1 LLLRTEIC
9 SQSGLTVLNALWV
22 PAKQNFNL
30 HTLHVCVVGFAI
42 HVVIEV
48 ERLNMLKFFNRSS
61 TLVTRQLPR
70 PASLRDEVVV
80 GLCEP
85 IPVPEVVEGHEDADW
100 RLWVSAVVAQ
110 SQTGHEAQVSDAHA
124 PTKERNRPASIA
136 DYVRLDWYRD
146 H

>member
-1 LLLRTEIC
+1 
-9 SQSGLTVLNALWV
+9 
-22 PAKQNFNL
+22 
-30 HTLHVCVVGFAI
+30 
-42 HVVIEV
+42 
-48 ERLNMLKFFNRSS
+48 MLKFFNRSA
-61 TLVTRQLPR
+61 TLVTRQLPC
-70 PASLRDEVVV
+70 PTSLRDEVVV

-110 SQTGHEAQVSDAHA
+110 SQAGLEAQVSEGCA
-124 PTKERNRPASIA
+124 PAKGRHRPASIA